1 MKESELD
8 KKKIIGLL
16 AALGAVAGWAMA
28 FVSSEALQ
36 KDFSV
41 QEILFLECFGACLVL
56 LPFHFRA
63 FRLKER
69 KDEWL
74 FIGLG
79 FFGFALCGFFE
90 NCAVYYMSA
99 ANMAVLDTLAP
110 IVTAVMVMVATRKNL
125 LTRPFV
131 IGASLAFVGGLITCI
146 DGILHMSIQPVG
158 TLAAF
163 LGFAAWGLYSIFLD
177 KLNDK
182 GYPPLMILRR
192 GFFWG
197 LPFMALRIFLN
208 ARGIDIGFVGLAAVN
223 LDWAANCARFA
234 KPMTWVNIV
243 FLAAVSSA
251 LAYLLWSWAC
261 KAVGTVKANLALY
274 LSPVFG
280 VLFAA
285 LFLGEKVASAML
297 IGGAV
302 ILAGVII
309 SNKGK

>member
-1 MKESELD
+1 MD

-131 IGASLAFVGGLITCI
+131 VGALVAFAGAIITCI
-146 DGILHMSIQPVG
+146 DGILNLSIQPVG
-158 TLAAF
+158 TVAAF
-163 LGFAAWGLYSIFLD
+163 LGFASWGLYSIFLD
-177 KLNDK
+177 KLNDR

-192 GFFWG
+192 GFFWA
-197 LPFMALRIFLN
+197 LPFMLFRIFLN
-208 ARGIDIGFVGLAAVN
+208 AKGVDRAFVGLAAVN
-223 LDWAANCARFA
+223 LDGAANCARFA
-234 KPMTWVNIV
+234 KPMTWINILTLAV
-243 FLAAVSSA
+243 FSSA
-251 LAYLLWSWAC
+251 LTFLLWGWAC

-274 LSPVFG
+274 LTPVFG

-285 LFLGEKVASAML
+285 LFLGEKVTPAML
-297 IGGAV
+297 VGGAV
-302 ILAGVII
+302 ILVGVII